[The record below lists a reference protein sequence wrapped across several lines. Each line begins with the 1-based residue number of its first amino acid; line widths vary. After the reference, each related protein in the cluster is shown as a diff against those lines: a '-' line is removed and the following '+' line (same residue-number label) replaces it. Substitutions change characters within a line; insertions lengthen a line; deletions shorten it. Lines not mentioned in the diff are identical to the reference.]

1 MPTYRD
7 EAIAIRSI
15 RLGEADR
22 IVTFL
27 TPEHGKV
34 RAVAKGVR
42 KTKSKIGARVEPPS
56 HVALMC
62 WRGRELDVVSQAET
76 LDAFRAVR
84 DSLELFGSA
93 IAMLEVA
100 DQIALERTPMPELF
114 ALTLN
119 ALRTLERTRS
129 PLVPGAY
136 FLKLLVLEGVGP
148 VTDVC
153 VSCGEPGPL
162 VAFDPGDGGFLC
174 SSCRRGIPVA
184 PEIVALVQAV
194 LSGGLA
200 RVLAESPANLA
211 PGFDRLTIAA
221 VEHHLERRLRT
232 TRHLFEPEGQR

>member
-1 MPTYRD
+1 VATYRD

-42 KTKSKIGARVEPPS
+42 KTKSKLGGRVEPPS
-56 HVALMC
+56 HVSLMC
-62 WRGRELDVVSQAET
+62 WRGRELDVVTQAET
-76 LDAFRAVR
+76 LDAFRPVR
-84 DSLELFGSA
+84 ESLELFSGA
-93 IAMLEVA
+93 ISMLEVA
-100 DQIALERTPMPELF
+100 DQVALERTASPELF

-119 ALRTLERTRS
+119 ALRTLARTTS

-148 VTDVC
+148 VASGC
-153 VSCGEPGPL
+153 ASCGDAGPL
-162 VAFDPGDGGFLC
+162 VAFDPGAGGFLC
-174 SSCRRGIPVA
+174 RRCRRGMAVG
-184 PEIVALVQAV
+184 PEIVELVQAV

-200 RVLAESPANLA
+200 RVLAETPVALA
-211 PGFDRLTIAA
+211 SELDRVAVAA
-221 VEHHLERRLRT
+221 VEHHLDRRLRA
-232 TRHLFEPEGQR
+232 TRHLLEPDGG